1 MNYAHKNFVLYI
13 LLIGFFT
20 IGLGGKPAHAQTIIR
35 DTEIEAYLSEWFAP
49 IFKANN
55 MQPSQVKIILVQSND
70 VNAFVAGG
78 SNIFFYTG
86 LIEKTENPGEL
97 IGVMAHELGHVS
109 GGHLVRG
116 RAAME
121 SASYEA
127 LLGAIVGVGAAV
139 ASGDAGAVAAGSIA
153 GSSMAQRRF
162 LAKTRTFESS
172 ADQAAITSM
181 NKAGMNPTGLAT
193 FLEKLEGQELLAT
206 SQQSEYVRSHPLTR
220 NRVASVEAAIQ
231 KSDNLENKFPAH
243 WYDQHA
249 RMKAKL
255 MGYINPEQVTWNY
268 DVTDKSI
275 PALYARAVAD
285 YRQNNIEAALSG
297 VDSLIAREPS
307 NPYFHELKGQ
317 MLVDFGRVPQS
328 IEPYKKAISL
338 MPESGLMR
346 IAYGQAI
353 IESSGERPVQ
363 LKAAIETLK
372 RAARDE
378 PRSTRV
384 HRLLATAYG
393 RLGDDA
399 MARLHLAEEALLQGK
414 GPYAKQ
420 QADMALKELN
430 SETDSAAYLRA
441 KDIILFSE
449 QKK

>member
-1 MNYAHKNFVLYI
+1 MNYAHKKLRLYI
-13 LLIGFFT
+13 LFIGFF
-20 IGLGGKPAHAQTIIR
+20 ILSLPAPKANAQTIIR

-49 IFKANN
+49 IFQANN
-55 MQPSQVKIILVQSND
+55 MQPNQVKIILVQSND

-121 SASYEA
+121 TASYEA
-127 LLGAIVGVGAAV
+127 LLGTIVGVGAAV
-139 ASGDAGAVAAGSIA
+139 ASGDAGAVAAGSLA
-153 GSSMAQRRF
+153 GSSMAERRF
-162 LAKTRTFESS
+162 LSKARTFESS

-181 NKAGMNPTGLAT
+181 NKAGMNPKGLAT

-231 KSDNLENKFPAH
+231 KSDNLNKEFPAK

-268 DVTDKSI
+268 DTTDKSI

-285 YRQNNIEAALSG
+285 YRQNNIDVALNG
-297 VDSLIAREPS
+297 VDTLIAMEPS
-307 NPYFHELKGQ
+307 NPYFYELKGQ

-328 IEPYKKAISL
+328 IAPYKKAISL
-338 MPESGLMR
+338 MPESGLIRM
-346 IAYGQAI
+346 AYGQAL
-353 IESSGERPVQ
+353 IESSGDKAVQ
-363 LKAAIETLK
+363 LQAAIETLK
-372 RAARDE
+372 RAAQDE

-393 RLGDDA
+393 RLGNDT
-399 MARLHLAEEALLQGK
+399 MARLHLAEEALLEGK
-414 GPYAKQ
+414 SAYAKQ
-420 QADMALKELN
+420 QADMALKTLDPN
-430 SETDSAAYLRA
+430 SAAYLRA
-441 KDIILFSE
+441 KDIILFAD
-449 QKK
+449 QKKNG